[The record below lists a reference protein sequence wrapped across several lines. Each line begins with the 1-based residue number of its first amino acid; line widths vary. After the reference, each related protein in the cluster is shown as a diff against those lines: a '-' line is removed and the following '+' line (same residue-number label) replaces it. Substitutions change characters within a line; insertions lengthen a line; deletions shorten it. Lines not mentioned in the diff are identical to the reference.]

1 MEKKI
6 IKLSLVVIM
15 IFTVTA
21 TFAQPGGIGG
31 GTPAGGLPPGGAG
44 APIDGGVSALLIG
57 IIGYA
62 YNLLK
67 GKKEA

>member
-6 IKLSLVVIM
+6 MQITLVVMM
-15 IFTVTA
+15 ILTVTA

-31 GTPAGGLPPGGAG
+31 GTPVGGAPPVGAG

-57 IIGYA
+57 IVGYA

-67 GKKEA
+67 GKKA